1 MKVNITVKDVN
12 DNKPELA
19 VDEVF
24 LCENDMAGTV
34 NNNPLSERVTH
45 VFLFTWAQGGA
56 SWSHRR
62 CDTRTVAFFIK
73 TRDNFRPGWVKIRK
87 AVFSNLSGKNI

>member
-1 MKVNITVKDVN
+1 MKVNITVKDMN

-34 NNNPLSERVTH
+34 NINPLSERVTH
-45 VFLFTWAQGGA
+45 VFLFTWTQGGA
-56 SWSHRR
+56 SCVSLRMR
-62 CDTRTVAFFIK
+62 YQNGCVFIK
-73 TRDNFRPGWVKIRK
+73 TRDNFRPGWVKIRR
-87 AVFSNLSGKNI
+87 AGFSNLSDI

>member
-1 MKVNITVKDVN
+1 MNVNITVKDVN

-45 VFLFTWAQGGA
+45 VF
-56 SWSHRR
+56 SVHSDSRWS
-62 CDTRTVAFFIK
+62 K
-73 TRDNFRPGWVKIRK
+73 
-87 AVFSNLSGKNI
+87 LSLIADAMPELLRFY

>member
-12 DNKPELA
+12 DNKPELV

-45 VFLFTWAQGGA
+45 VFLFTWTQGGA
-56 SWSHRR
+56 SLFHCR
-62 CDTRTVAFFIK
+62 CDTRTVFIK
-73 TRDNFRPGWVKIRK
+73 TTDNFRPGWVKIRR
-87 AVFSNLSGKNI
+87 AVFF

>member
-24 LCENDMAGTV
+24 LCENDMPGTV
-34 NNNPLSERVTH
+34 NNNPYTCVSVHLDSRWSKLCVIADAIPERLR
-45 VFLFTWAQGGA
+45 FLLKPGTTLDLGG
-56 SWSHRR
+56 
-62 CDTRTVAFFIK
+62 
-73 TRDNFRPGWVKIRK
+73 
-87 AVFSNLSGKNI
+87 

>member
-34 NNNPLSERVTH
+34 NNNPLSEKVTH
-45 VFLFTWAQGGA
+45 VSVHLD
-56 SWSHRR
+56 SRWSKLCLIADAIPEQLR
-62 CDTRTVAFFIK
+62 FY
-73 TRDNFRPGWVKIRK
+73 
-87 AVFSNLSGKNI
+87 